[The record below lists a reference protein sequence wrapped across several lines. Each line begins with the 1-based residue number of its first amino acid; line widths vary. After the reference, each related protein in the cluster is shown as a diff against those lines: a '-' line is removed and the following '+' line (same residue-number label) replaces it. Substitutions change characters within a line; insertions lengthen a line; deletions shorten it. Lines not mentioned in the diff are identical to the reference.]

1 MTLTYL
7 VDVLCRC
14 DALPVVLA
22 VAEVGHQHLE
32 QLRLLK
38 REFFDA
44 LQFGMIQLDFS
55 YIYSIYSFVMSFRNA
70 PS

>member
-1 MTLTYL
+1 MTYL
-7 VDVLCRC
+7 VNVLCRC

-44 LQFGMIQLDFS
+44 LQFGVIYLDFI
-55 YIYSIYSFVMSFRNA
+55 YIFNHVLRLDK
-70 PS
+70 

>member
-1 MTLTYL
+1 MTYL
-7 VDVLCRC
+7 VNVLCRC

-44 LQFGMIQLDFS
+44 LQFGVIQLDFS
-55 YIYSIYSFVMSFRNA
+55 YIFNHVLRLDK
-70 PS
+70 

>member
-1 MTLTYL
+1 MTYL
-7 VDVLCRC
+7 VNVLCRC

-44 LQFGMIQLDFS
+44 LQFGVIQLDFS
-55 YIYSIYSFVMSFRNA
+55 YLLMF
-70 PS
+70 